1 MSVPSV
7 TVKNGLGR
15 SLGRVHTAKV
25 KILQKGIWT
34 PKNIKTGVC
43 ALEHFG
49 YVVLLQFPLASLDKQ
64 QKKTSACG
72 FPLNYLS
79 H

>member
-1 MSVPSV
+1 MRNSCANEVNSRSSTVTVPSF

-25 KILQKGIWT
+25 KILKKGIWA

-43 ALEHFG
+43 ALEHVG
-49 YVVLLQFPLASLDKQ
+49 YVVLL
-64 QKKTSACG
+64 
-72 FPLNYLS
+72 
-79 H
+79 